1 MSTALI
7 TGASA
12 GIGKAFAEKLAARH
26 TNLVLVARSEDKLTQ
41 LATQLQ
47 EQHKIQV
54 EIIVQDLTQPDA
66 TTNVFNYTQAKDL
79 TIDLLINNAGFG
91 DYGEFAESDGEK
103 QIKMLQLNV
112 IALVDLTHKYLPSMR
127 KNRSG
132 NIINISSIA
141 GFQPMPYLSV
151 YAASKAFVLN
161 FSEALWAENKPYGV
175 GVLVVC
181 PGPTDTNFFVAAD
194 FPETLTNQNKSNN
207 IATPEEVVNDA
218 LNALDKGKSNVVSGG
233 ILNQAI
239 VNVSRFLPR
248 ETIVSLLEKQF
259 QA

>member
-1 MSTALI
+1 MPTALI
-7 TGASA
+7 TGASG
-12 GIGKAFAEKLAARH
+12 GIGKAFAEKLAASH

-47 EQHKIQV
+47 KQHKIQV
-54 EIIVQDLTQPDA
+54 QIIVQDLTEPDA
-66 TTNVFNYTQAKDL
+66 ATTVFNHTQAKDL
-79 TIDLLINNAGFG
+79 TIDVLINNAGFG
-91 DYGEFAESDGEK
+91 DYGEFTERDGEK
-103 QIKMLQLNV
+103 QTQMLQLNV
-112 IALVDLTHKYLPSMR
+112 IALVDLTHKYLPLMR
-127 KNRSG
+127 ERRSG

-141 GFQPMPYLSV
+141 GFQPMPYFSV

-175 GVLVVC
+175 GVLAVC
-181 PGPTDTNFFVAAD
+181 PGPTETNFFVAAD
-194 FPETLTNQNKSNN
+194 FPETLSNKGNKMT
-207 IATPEEVVNDA
+207 TPEEVVNDA
-218 LNALDKGKSNVVSGG
+218 LNALDKGKSTVVSGG
-233 ILNQAI
+233 IVNQAI